1 MAMST
6 QQDERFTREEY
17 LAREEV
23 AEYKS
28 EYYDGEIVAMAGG
41 TYNHSAICFN
51 LIRRVGEGL
60 DGKDCVGFDSNMK
73 LDIPAYIYLSILI
86 SW

>member
-1 MAMST
+1 MAMPA
-6 QQDERFTREEY
+6 TRQEHYTRGEY
-17 LAREEV
+17 LAREEM

-51 LIRRVGEGL
+51 VIQ
-60 DGKDCVGFDSNMK
+60 
-73 LDIPAYIYLSILI
+73 
-86 SW
+86 